1 MRAEVVD
8 FRALFEAAPGRY
20 LVLDPDLVIVAVSD
34 AYLEA
39 TMTRRED
46 IVGRPLFEVFP
57 DNPEDPDADGEG
69 NLRASLDRV
78 RSRLVSDTMA
88 VQRYDIRR
96 PATEGGGFEERFW
109 SPRNSPVLGPDGR
122 LAAIIHRVEDVT
134 EFVRLERDRSER
146 QEVAAELEERTRAME
161 SEILQRSR
169 ELQRANDELRAAN
182 AATSDFLSRMS
193 HELRTP
199 LNAILGFAQLLERDD
214 LDAEKRESVHQILRG
229 GRHLLDL
236 INEVLDISRVE
247 SGNLA
252 LSPEPVAIA
261 EVLADT
267 RSFVAALAA
276 ERNIEIRSG
285 DAEACDHYV
294 RADRQRLRQILLNLA
309 ANAVKYNREG
319 GTLTLTCDGATEGR
333 VRITVSDT
341 GFGIPSDKLDRLF
354 VPFDRLGAEETDIEG
369 TGMGLALCRGLAEAM
384 GGSLTV
390 QSTIGEGSTF
400 ALTLA
405 AADAPQLEPV
415 LPLAPSLVEGDE
427 PFGGRTVLYVED
439 NPSNVRLMERILV
452 SRPHVQLLTTGR
464 GDEAVGLVHRLR
476 PDLVLLDLNLPGRNG
491 DDILA
496 HLQQDPGTSSI
507 PVVIV
512 SADAT
517 RGQAE
522 RLLAAGAR
530 HHLTKP
536 IDVDEALRVI
546 DATLAS

>member
-1 MRAEVVD
+1 MKADVVD

-20 LVLDPDLVIVAVSD
+20 LVLDPDLVIVAASD

-46 IVGRPLFEVFP
+46 IVGRALFEVFP
-57 DNPEDPDADGEG
+57 DDPDDPGADGEG
-69 NLRASLDRV
+69 NLRASLHRV

-96 PATEGGGFEERFW
+96 PATEGSGFEERFW

-134 EFVRLERDRSER
+134 EFVRLQRDRSER

-182 AATSDFLSRMS
+182 TATSDFLSRMS

-214 LDAEKRESVHQILRG
+214 LDAGQRESVHQILRG

-252 LSPEPVAIA
+252 LSPEPVAVA

-276 ERNIEIRSG
+276 ERNIEIRSP

-319 GTLTLTCDGATEGR
+319 GTLRLTCDGPTEGL
-333 VRITVSDT
+333 VRITVADT

-390 QSTIGEGSTF
+390 QSAVGEGSTF

-405 AADAPQLEPV
+405 SADAPE
-415 LPLAPSLVEGDE
+415 LAPILPIAPSVMEGDE
-427 PFGGRTVLYVED
+427 PFGGHTVLYVED

-496 HLQQDPGTSSI
+496 HLQQDPETSSI

-517 RGQAE
+517 PGQAE